1 VIIPVILSGGSG
13 TRLWP
18 LSRRATPKQ
27 FRSLVGTQTMI
38 QDTAARLATLGNVGE
53 PLVVCGAGHAA
64 RVQKQLAAIGVT
76 PTILIEPSAKN
87 TAPAVAAACLAAIDR
102 HPDSM
107 VVVLPSDHV
116 IEDVAEFAR
125 LVDLAVTT
133 ARDGYLTTFGVVP
146 TFPATGYGY
155 ICPGDSLSG
164 EASAIAAFVEKPDE
178 ETALEYVASG
188 YLWNAGMFVFR
199 ATDFLAELQTQDPAM
214 HAAVVGAYPSS
225 PDEGG
230 TVHLAEEGWNTIEPR
245 SIDYAVME
253 PTKRGAVLPL
263 ACGWSD
269 VGSWATLYD
278 LGTKDDAGNV
288 VQGNVFLSDA
298 TNVYVRSE
306 SKPVVVVGVEDLIVV
321 EMEDVVLVMHQRAA
335 EDVKALTEQLPDE
348 LT

>member
-1 VIIPVILSGGSG
+1 MIIPVILSGGSG

-38 QDTAARLATLGNVGE
+38 QDTAARLATLGEVGE
-53 PLVVCGAGHAA
+53 PLVVCGARHASK
-64 RVQKQLAAIGVT
+64 VLKQLAAIGVT

-102 HPDSM
+102 HPDSV

-116 IEDVAEFAR
+116 IEDVDEFAR

-133 ARDGYLTTFGVVP
+133 ADAGYLTTFGIVS
-146 TFPATGYGY
+146 TFAATGYGY
-155 ICPGDSLSG
+155 IRPGDSLSN

-178 ETALEYVASG
+178 KTALEYVASG
-188 YLWNAGMFVFR
+188 YLWNAGIFVFR
-199 ATDFLAELQTQDPAM
+199 AADFLAELKTQDPAM
-214 HAAVVGAYPSS
+214 HAAVVAAYRSAPA
-225 PDEGG
+225 EGD
-230 TVHLAEEGWNTIEPR
+230 TVHLAEENWNAIEPR

-253 PTKRGAVLPL
+253 PTNRGAVLPL

-298 TNVYVRSE
+298 ENVYVRSE

-321 EMEDVVLVMHQRAA
+321 EMEDVVLVMHRRAA

>member
-1 VIIPVILSGGSG
+1 MIIPVILSGGSG

-38 QDTAARLATLGNVGE
+38 QDTAARLATLTEVGE
-53 PLVVCGAGHAA
+53 PLVVCGPRHASK
-64 RVQKQLAAIGVT
+64 VQEQLAAIGVS

-87 TAPAVAAACLAAIDR
+87 TAPAVAAACLASIDR
-102 HPDSM
+102 DPASV

-116 IEDVAEFAR
+116 IENVDEFAR
-125 LVDLAVTT
+125 MVDLAVTT
-133 ARDGYLTTFGVVP
+133 AGDGHLTTFGIVP

-155 ICPGDSLSG
+155 IQPGDDLG
-164 EASAIAAFVEKPDE
+164 DGARAIAAFVEKPDE
-178 ETALEYVASG
+178 KTALEYVASG
-188 YLWNAGMFVFR
+188 YLWNAGIFVFR
-199 ATDFLAELQTQDPAM
+199 AADFLEELKTYAPAM
-214 HAAVVGAYPSS
+214 HASVVAAYQSA
-225 PDEGG
+225 PDEGE
-230 TVHLAEEGWNTIEPR
+230 TVHLAEEGWNSIDPL

-278 LGTKDDAGNV
+278 LGTKDAAGNV
-288 VQGNVFLSDA
+288 VQGNVFLSG
-298 TNVYVRSE
+298 TENTYVRSD
-306 SKPVVVVGVEDLIVV
+306 SKPVVLVGVEDLIVV
-321 EMEDVVLVMHQRAA
+321 EMDDVVLVMHRRAA